1 MMGRWGGWV
10 ETPLPS
16 SPSPARLGLLD
27 VRSYFPEGHVK
38 APEGS
43 VAPGQLRPWAKTE
56 LPVVLVLQGQ

>member
-1 MMGRWGGWV
+1 MEGEVGGRVG
-10 ETPLPS
+10 TPLPS

-27 VRSYFPEGHVK
+27 VKSYFPEEHLK

-43 VAPGQLRPWAKTE
+43 VAPGQLRPWAKAE